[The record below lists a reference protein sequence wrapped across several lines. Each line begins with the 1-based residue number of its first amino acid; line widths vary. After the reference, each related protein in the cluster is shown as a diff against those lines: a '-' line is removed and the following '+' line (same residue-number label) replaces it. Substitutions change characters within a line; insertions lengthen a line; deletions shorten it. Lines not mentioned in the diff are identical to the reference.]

1 MAVKKY
7 IADRDTTITD
17 AYRSNLRCRGTGS
30 NMGAADILEVFSI
43 YGQAASGSVERCR
56 TLVKF
61 PIETMVTDRDN
72 GDLPES
78 GSVRYIL
85 KMYNAPHGQT
95 LPRNFT
101 LVLAPVST
109 SWEEGE
115 GLDMDNYTD
124 ITHNKTGSNWV
135 LAGSGTSWST
145 DGGDYHAANR
155 FEHKFVDGTEDV
167 DIDITSLVEQWI
179 TGSEIAAGSGSSP
192 NGGANGFKNYGLG
205 VFLTASQE
213 TGSTKVSYYT
223 KKFFA
228 RSSEF
233 FLKRPSIEARW
244 DSSIKDNRSS
254 FYYSSSLVAGADN
267 LNTLYLYN
275 YVRGQLKDIP
285 KLTGSNNIY
294 VDLYSGSTG
303 PTGPRLSMS
312 PGGGVPD
319 EGQSATGS
327 RRSTGIYSASIS
339 ITAAATPLTTL
350 FDVWRVGTTKYHT
363 GSITPLTFSA
373 SPQNPGSGLYTTS
386 LTNRRP
392 VYNAKE
398 KAARFRVFTRQKNWN
413 PTIYTKATTTVKNE
427 TIEDAYFKLFRV
439 VDEHVIIAYGT
450 GSTKHS
456 LMSYDKDGNYFDID
470 MTMLEPGFSYGLKLM
485 YYINGAYQEQPEIF
499 KFRVEENG

>member
-1 MAVKKY
+1 M
-7 IADRDTTITD
+7 
-17 AYRSNLRCRGTGS
+17 
-30 NMGAADILEVFSI
+30 
-43 YGQAASGSVERCR
+43 
-56 TLVKF
+56 
-61 PIETMVTDRDN
+61 
-72 GDLPES
+72 
-78 GSVRYIL
+78 
-85 KMYNAPHGQT
+85 
-95 LPRNFT
+95 
-101 LVLAPVST
+101 
-109 SWEEGE
+109 
-115 GLDMDNYTD
+115 
-124 ITHNKTGSNWV
+124 
-135 LAGSGTSWST
+135 
-145 DGGDYHAANR
+145 
-155 FEHKFVDGTEDV
+155 
-167 DIDITSLVEQWI
+167 
-179 TGSEIAAGSGSSP
+179 
-192 NGGANGFKNYGLG
+192 
-205 VFLTASQE
+205 
-213 TGSTKVSYYT
+213 
-223 KKFFA
+223 
-228 RSSEF
+228 
-233 FLKRPSIEARW
+233 
-244 DSSIKDNRSS
+244 
-254 FYYSSSLVAGADN
+254 
-267 LNTLYLYN
+267 
-275 YVRGQLKDIP
+275 
-285 KLTGSNNIY
+285 
-294 VDLYSGSTG
+294 
-303 PTGPRLSMS
+303 
-312 PGGGVPD
+312 PD

-327 RRSTGIYSASIS
+327 RRSTGVYSASIS